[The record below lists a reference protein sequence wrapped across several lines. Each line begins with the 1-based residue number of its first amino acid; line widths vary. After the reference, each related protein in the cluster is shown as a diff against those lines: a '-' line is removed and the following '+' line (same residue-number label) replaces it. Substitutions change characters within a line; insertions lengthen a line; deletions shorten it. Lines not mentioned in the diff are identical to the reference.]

1 MKPIFILA
9 LATFIGLSW
18 TIPAQAQVNAESDF
32 SSRPDDVR
40 RLLEANWMP
49 VMTDRPQVPV
59 ELSFRLL
66 KSGQLCDPKLCRS
79 SGVASSDQSALMALR
94 RSFSGGA
101 SVRLFDEEV
110 LVKAVFGDADGGID
124 DAASSSRP
132 GIVSGRNNIRVS
144 IFKPSTMVEGRALYS
159 SMRFAE
165 AREVFASILLFQP
178 DEPEALYKRAVC
190 DLYYYGARKWAPIRG
205 VKYLKALK
213 ELEQAR
219 LIFARYGKSRQ
230 VLTVSHWI
238 DEVENVLAAAE
249 KAADSD

>member
-18 TIPAQAQVNAESDF
+18 TQPAHALAPAHSKSELSG
-32 SSRPDDVR
+32 RPDDVR
-40 RLLEANWMP
+40 RLLEAYWVP
-49 VMTDRPQVPV
+49 VITDRPQDPV
-59 ELSFRLL
+59 EFSFRLL
-66 KSGQLCDPKLCRS
+66 KSGQLSDLKLTRS
-79 SGVASSDQSALMALR
+79 SGVAASDQSALMALR
-94 RSFSGGA
+94 RTFVESA
-101 SVRLFDEEV
+101 PVRLFDEEV
-110 LVKAVFGDADGGID
+110 LVKAVFGDPVT
-124 DAASSSRP
+124 SSNHA
-132 GIVSGRNNIRVS
+132 GIVSGRNNVRVS
-144 IFKPSTMVEGRALYS
+144 VFKPSTMVEGRALYS

-213 ELEQAR
+213 DLEQAR

-249 KAADSD
+249 KAAGKD